1 MRLQRK
7 QLPQGDQVPVRY
19 TTGREEV
26 MYEGNKHVSAYPH
39 ITRVQFHKKRVTLQN
54 GQKQNEQ
61 SGDHHFGF

>member
-39 ITRVQFHKKRVTLQN
+39 ITRVQFHKKRVTL
-54 GQKQNEQ
+54 
-61 SGDHHFGF
+61 